1 MFQVLHQLP
10 SLISKAKISVNMMSN
25 HPETRT
31 ELTPATLSKLNILFK
46 QYVTASTRFQP
57 QRVIMR

>member
-1 MFQVLHQLP
+1 
-10 SLISKAKISVNMMSN
+10 MMSN